1 MQLLVAGLRI
11 ESSLSDSKLNPF
23 PHAFVVIVKITG
35 MLLFSKYA
43 LFT

>member
-1 MQLLVAGLRI
+1 MVGLKI
-11 ESSLSDSKLNPF
+11 ESSLSDSKLNPS
-23 PHAFVVIVKITG
+23 PPAFVVIVKITG